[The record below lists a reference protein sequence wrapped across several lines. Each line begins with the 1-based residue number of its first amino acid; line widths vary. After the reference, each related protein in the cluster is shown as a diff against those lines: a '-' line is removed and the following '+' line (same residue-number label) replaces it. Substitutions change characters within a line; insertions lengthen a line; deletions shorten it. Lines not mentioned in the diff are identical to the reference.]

1 MKVNLN
7 EIIEAIDEVNG
18 EEDQYFFDPKTD
30 KVIYDADEAEDG
42 WIMLPTHSEIDD
54 YGTMERFIDHVQDPE
69 KQEWLRNAIHGKGAF
84 RRFRSTLERF
94 QMEDEWYDFLD
105 QTHKEI
111 AMEWCEDHGFEYDL
125 KPEEV
130 NDDDNEDSFDEDA
143 FLHGDD
149 YRQPEK
155 EALKEKEEKPGL
167 RIVPVTTDNY
177 MRLLFMKKDVM
188 NLIAKEEGSN
198 IRYNEDDAQ
207 EELEDEMGSG
217 MKISAASQSGRFVGY
232 SCQLET
238 YGQSEVREVY
248 VVKDKRRQGV
258 GSFLIHHADEVAEDR
273 LVLSVHPLNAEYTA
287 FARKLGFDHAVR
299 IVYAREEE
307 NR

>member
-7 EIIEAIDEVNG
+7 EIIDAIDQVNG
-18 EEDQYFFDPKTD
+18 EEDQYYFDPANG
-30 KVIYDADEAEDG
+30 KVIYDADEPEDG
-42 WIMLPTHSEIDD
+42 WVLLPTHSEIDD
-54 YGTMERFIDHVQDPE
+54 YGTMEHFIDRVQDPV

-94 QMEDEWYDFLD
+94 KMEDEWYDYLD
-105 QTHKEI
+105 ETHKEI
-111 AMEWCEDHGFEYDL
+111 AMEWCEDHGFEYDMNDSQ
-125 KPEEV
+125 PEEE
-130 NDDDNEDSFDEDA
+130 NEDSFDEDA
-143 FLHGDD
+143 FLHGED
-149 YRQPEK
+149 YRQPERK
-155 EALKEKEEKPGL
+155 EQQEKNEKPGL

-177 MRLLFMKKDVM
+177 LRLLFMKKDVM

-217 MKISAASQSGRFVGY
+217 MKIYAASESGRFIGY
-232 SCQLET
+232 ACQIET

-258 GSFLIHHADEVAEDR
+258 GSFLIRHAEEAAEDR
-273 LVLSVHPLNAEYTA
+273 LVISVHPLNADYTA
-287 FARKLGFDHAVR
+287 FVRSLGYDHAVR

-307 NR
+307 K